1 MTITVIH
8 CWSAPRSRSTALLY
22 SFQSRS
28 DCLHCLDEPLYRDW
42 LLDNP
47 DEYRPYR
54 DLMLNGENGGSDDGD
69 GDGDGD
75 NDGDDGRWTD
85 EAKGLDDRLSSHIT
99 TAVNDNDNDNDSDS
113 VVFIKHMAKHAPH
126 FNFKTNS
133 QKSKSKSSNINM
145 NMSPTNDTH
154 VNNNVNVRH
163 VHMMLIRD
171 PISFLKSWHHS
182 STAKVHNSSASIMEV
197 GITPLLD
204 IYGRVVESSNHNDNN
219 SDTDGDVTDDGN
231 INNNNNNSD
240 VMAVVDAE
248 ELARDP
254 ATTLKHLCQTLK
266 IGYRDE
272 MLSWDQG
279 PKECDG
285 PWANWWYAN
294 VHQSTGWNVNV
305 NESKSEGTVGGG
317 SCYKT
322 VSPELM
328 PALRASLPVYD
339 YLVRMTLKYKNRIVM
354 LPGKVS

>member
-1 MTITVIH
+1 
-8 CWSAPRSRSTALLY
+8 
-22 SFQSRS
+22 
-28 DCLHCLDEPLYRDW
+28 
-42 LLDNP
+42 
-47 DEYRPYR
+47 
-54 DLMLNGENGGSDDGD
+54 MLNGDGGESGDDGD
-69 GDGDGD
+69 G
-75 NDGDDGRWTD
+75 RWRE

-99 TAVNDNDNDNDSDS
+99 TAVNDNDNDSDSNSDS

-133 QKSKSKSSNINM
+133 QISRSKSKSSNINVKI
-145 NMSPTNDTH
+145 NVNININININRNRNVSPINDNDTPNSDS
-154 VNNNVNVRH
+154 VSINVRH

-171 PISFLKSWHHS
+171 PISILKSWHHS

-219 SDTDGDVTDDGN
+219 DKYGTIGNIGNDGN
-231 INNNNNNSD
+231 NGD
-240 VMAVVDAE
+240 GMAVVDAE

-254 ATTLKHLCQTLK
+254 ATTLKHLCQTLQ
-266 IGYRDE
+266 IDYTDE

-305 NESKSEGTVGGG
+305 NVNNSKNNSGMAGGG

-339 YLVRMTLKYKNRIVM
+339 YLVRMTLKYKNRVVTVNMNMNVNNKNNKIDSIYEDVRNEHV
-354 LPGKVS
+354 LV